1 MKLILI
7 GHRGTGKSDLLE
19 RIKTYPS
26 KDQQLNKFFDLDHEI
41 EFREG
46 KTISQIFRD
55 EGERKFRELEVR
67 VFQDLIRENAHFV
80 IALGAGFAVQEIPTG
95 IPTLWVRRRTDVLG
109 RIFLNR
115 PRLNREVS
123 PLEEYLQR
131 LPFRDE
137 RYHRHCTEQYILPE
151 GLDQPNAIEARIFQ
165 RDFKNLGGV
174 LTLLPDHF
182 LSEHSLQERIRTFD
196 CDLFELRDD
205 LLSIEQIQKIT
216 SILPP
221 RRVLIS
227 LRKPK
232 TDPWLKEFVRTGVE
246 WDWALELGPCRWGT
260 PTIYSLHRVENH
272 YLETPEGLRE
282 FLSRFHFSEKTHIK
296 LSPLVENFEQL
307 EVCLQWQQENSTGRS
322 LLPRSASGRW
332 NWIRLWLK
340 GRQKINFFRLDQGSA
355 LDQPT
360 LYEWMATPFRSQ
372 KFAAVLGTPVFH
384 SRTPIEH
391 QSYFEKK
398 QMPVFT
404 IDIAEAE
411 LSLALPFL
419 AKLGLQAA
427 AVTSPLKTL
436 AYQLSPLKS
445 QTAKDL
451 QSANTLFYDEQ
462 LIWHCHNT
470 DLEGFAAAL
479 AQITGG
485 EAASVAV
492 WGGGGTLPVIRKV
505 CPQAFCFSARTG
517 ELKREYGDEN
527 QWTREEIV
535 TMNIEGPRVLIWA
548 ATPES
553 EFPPESWKPEFI
565 LDLNYRED
573 SLAREYA
580 LQSGGQYLDGLVMFQ
595 EQARGQREFWD
606 RFKK

>member
-1 MKLILI
+1 MKMILI
-7 GHRGTGKSDLLE
+7 GHRGTGKSELLE
-19 RIKTYPS
+19 RIKSYLPKESITH
-26 KDQQLNKFFDLDHEI
+26 KFFDLDREI

-46 KTISQIFRD
+46 KTIAQIFQD
-55 EGERKFRELEVR
+55 QGEEKFRHLEVQ
-67 VFQDLIRENAHFV
+67 VFEDLIRENKNYV
-80 IALGAGFAVQEIPTG
+80 IAVGAGFAVQKIPTD
-95 IPTLWVRRRTDVLG
+95 ISTLWVRRRTDALG

-137 RYHRHCTEQYILPE
+137 RYHRHCTEQYIMPE
-151 GLDQPNAIEARIFQ
+151 GLDHSNDIEARIFQ
-165 RDFKNLGGV
+165 RDFKNLGGI

-182 LSEHSLQERIRTFD
+182 LSESALQERIRSFD

-216 SILPP
+216 SLLPP
-221 RRVLIS
+221 RRVLMS
-227 LRKPK
+227 FRKPK
-232 TDPWLKEFVRTGVE
+232 TDPWLQEFVRTGVE
-246 WDWALELGPCRWGT
+246 WDWALELGPCHWGT
-260 PTIYSLHRVENH
+260 PTIYSLHKVESH
-272 YLETPEGLRE
+272 YLETPETLRE
-282 FLSRFHFSEKTHIK
+282 FLGRFHFSEKVHLK

-307 EVCLQWQQENSTGRS
+307 EVCMNWQKEDPAHRS
-322 LLPRSASGRW
+322 LLPRSASGIW
-332 NWIRLWLK
+332 NWVRLYLK

-355 LDQPT
+355 SDQPT
-360 LYEWMATPFRSQ
+360 LYEWMATPFQ
-372 KFAAVLGTPVFH
+372 PQQFAAVLGSPVFH
-384 SRTPIEH
+384 SRTPMEH
-391 QSYFEKK
+391 QSYFEKN
-398 QMPVFT
+398 QTPVFA
-404 IDIAEAE
+404 IDISESEFETA
-411 LSLALPFL
+411 LSFL
-419 AKLGLQAA
+419 KSLGLRFA

-436 AYQLSPLKS
+436 AYQFSSKKS

-451 QSANTLFYDEQ
+451 HSANTLFLDDQ
-462 LIWHCHNT
+462 DLWHCHNT

-479 AQITGG
+479 AKITG
-485 EAASVAV
+485 EKNTVAV

-527 QWTREEIV
+527 QWTRDEIV

-580 LQSGGQYLDGLVMFQ
+580 LQAGGQYLDGLMMFK

>member
-7 GHRGTGKSDLLE
+7 GHRGTGKTALLE
-19 RIKTYPS
+19 RIKTYFAKYPTAH
-26 KDQQLNKFFDLDHEI
+26 QFFDLDREI

-55 EGERKFRELEVR
+55 EGEKQFRELEVR
-67 VFQDLIRENAHFV
+67 VFQDLIRENNHFV
-80 IALGAGFAVQEIPTG
+80 ITLGAGFAVQEIPANL
-95 IPTLWVRRRTDVLG
+95 PTLWVRRRTDSLG

-151 GLDQPNAIEARIFQ
+151 GLDQPNAIEAKIFQ
-165 RDFKNLGGV
+165 RDFKNLGGI

-182 LSEHSLQERIRTFD
+182 RNEESLQERIRSFD
-196 CDLFELRDD
+196 CDFFELRDD
-205 LLSIEQIQKIT
+205 LLSTEQIQKIT
-216 SILPP
+216 SVLPP
-221 RRVLIS
+221 RRILLS

-232 TDPWLKEFVRTGVE
+232 TDPWLQEFVRTGVE
-246 WDWALELGPCRWGT
+246 WDWALELGPCHWGT
-260 PTIYSLHRVENH
+260 PTIYSLHRVESH
-272 YLETPEGLRE
+272 YLETPEVLCQY
-282 FLSRFHFSEKTHIK
+282 LSRFHFPENGHIK
-296 LSPLVENFEQL
+296 LSPVVENFEQL
-307 EVCLQWQQENSTGRS
+307 EVCLQWQQENPAVRS
-322 LLPRSASGRW
+322 LLPRSATGIW
-332 NWIRLWLK
+332 NWVRLWLK

-355 LDQPT
+355 SDQPT
-360 LYEWMATPFRSQ
+360 LYEWMATPFQ
-372 KFAAVLGTPVFH
+372 TQQFAAVLGLPVFH
-384 SRTPIEH
+384 SRTPLEQ
-391 QSYFEKK
+391 QSYFAKD
-398 QMPVFT
+398 QTPVFA
-404 IDIAEAE
+404 IDLRESEFAEALRI
-411 LSLALPFL
+411 LSD
-419 AKLGLQAA
+419 LGLKAA
-427 AVTSPLKTL
+427 AVTSPLKTA
-436 AYQLSPLKS
+436 AYQFSSLKS

-451 QSANTLFYDEQ
+451 QSANTLLLDREN
-462 LIWHCHNT
+462 IWHCHNT

-479 AQITGG
+479 AQITG
-485 EAASVAV
+485 ETTSVAV

-505 CPQAFCFSARTG
+505 CPRAFCFSARTG

-527 QWTREEIV
+527 QWTRDEIV
-535 TMNIEGPRVLIWA
+535 TMNMEGPRVLIWA

-553 EFPPESWKPEFI
+553 EFPPESWKPEFV

-580 LQSGGQYLDGLVMFQ
+580 LQSGGQYLDGLVMFK

-606 RFKK
+606 RFRK